1 MGLATP
7 DSRLPVAFMRDPLKR
22 LTRRTFLTRPSS
34 ADSSSSDS
42 DDSDSDD
49 DSDDD
54 DSSDDSSSSAS
65 SSSGSASSSERSS
78 TASSSSSSSSYD
90 FSRSSTASST
100 SSSSSSS
107 SSEGGGYGAY
117 PSHGKDGGIYAID
130 EEAQDGIMGMLNRFR
145 YKYGTPTKFAL
156 KFSLRI
162 PRVEGNQND
171 NIPFLTYIL
180 YSQTAAKRRH
190 PGLLKLEDRAVAD
203 AEAKEMAA
211 IERDREHIRQQ
222 RADLEKL
229 VAQEQRMD
237 FLDRVAREDRVR
249 FESELS
255 RRAKQLQGR
264 LVGGDE

>member
-1 MGLATP
+1 
-7 DSRLPVAFMRDPLKR
+7 
-22 LTRRTFLTRPSS
+22 
-34 ADSSSSDS
+34 
-42 DDSDSDD
+42 
-49 DSDDD
+49 
-54 DSSDDSSSSAS
+54 
-65 SSSGSASSSERSS
+65 
-78 TASSSSSSSSYD
+78 
-90 FSRSSTASST
+90 
-100 SSSSSSS
+100 
-107 SSEGGGYGAY
+107 
-117 PSHGKDGGIYAID
+117 
-130 EEAQDGIMGMLNRFR
+130 MLNRFR

-229 VAQEQRMD
+229 MAQEQRMD

-255 RRAKQLQGR
+255 RAPSSCRGR
-264 LVGGDE
+264 LVGETSRNSTNEIDVSCSIRCFCIYFHSCCCRFVRPNQTTPSPRHFSFSFIAVLLHHSPLC